1 MKAISVNDFGLRV
14 GHDGKMRLSMDPRAY
29 HGPRIGDF
37 VAEAFNEREHM
48 RFANMTEQEALF
60 IQQRANS
67 KTVSDESMR
76 ERGRREQLR
85 AKKKQRDMH
94 HDKKQNFCSSGCI
107 KAVVRLQGKPSP
119 DGSPSSG
126 DAKNNS
132 AQSRKLRGKPE
143 RKHFKQ
149 RITSSRRREN
159 SMSRPNES
167 RLMRPHRAL
176 MVHSVSN
183 KTDRS
188 RSQVLKAMLDL
199 QGQICNPDREI
210 MNSLRSTRSC
220 QRAMSRP
227 ETSLP
232 MSSPHRRLL
241 HEKLKRSSTQT
252 KAQESLIS
260 SGSQSRFGSRSMR
273 RSLHKIVISP
283 HLPKRKLIAT
293 PTIKQTRRLDTSSGP
308 LSPL

>member
-1 MKAISVNDFGLRV
+1 
-14 GHDGKMRLSMDPRAY
+14 MDPRAY

-132 AQSRKLRGKPE
+132 AQSRKQEENLRGNILSKE
-143 RKHFKQ
+143 
-149 RITSSRRREN
+149 
-159 SMSRPNES
+159 
-167 RLMRPHRAL
+167 L
-176 MVHSVSN
+176 
-183 KTDRS
+183 
-188 RSQVLKAMLDL
+188 
-199 QGQICNPDREI
+199 
-210 MNSLRSTRSC
+210 
-220 QRAMSRP
+220 
-227 ETSLP
+227 
-232 MSSPHRRLL
+232 
-241 HEKLKRSSTQT
+241 
-252 KAQESLIS
+252 
-260 SGSQSRFGSRSMR
+260 
-273 RSLHKIVISP
+273 
-283 HLPKRKLIAT
+283 HLPEEEKTQCLDQMNRDSCVLIG
-293 PTIKQTRRLDTSSGP
+293 L
-308 LSPL
+308 